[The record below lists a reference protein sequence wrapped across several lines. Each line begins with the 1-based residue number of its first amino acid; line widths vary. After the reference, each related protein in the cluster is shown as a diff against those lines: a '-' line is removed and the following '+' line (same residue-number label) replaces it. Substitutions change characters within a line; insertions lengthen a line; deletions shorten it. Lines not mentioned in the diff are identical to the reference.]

1 MLTGDKR
8 GRKPGTPKTGGR
20 KRGTPNKRTA
30 EKALVAE
37 RKVAE
42 AKAAGIPLGKEM
54 LERLMLDFVEMAE
67 LYKPKPGK
75 KPGAQHALQYERWT
89 LHTLRAASELTPY
102 QSPTLRAIYIPPNE
116 APVRRVTRFELKI
129 FDSQRDR
136 MIEHQEIKSLAHN
149 GDGQ

>member
-30 EKALVAE
+30 ENALIAE
-37 RKVAE
+37 RKLVE

-54 LERLMLDFVEMAE
+54 LERLMLDFAEMAE

-75 KPGAQHALQYERWT
+75 KPTPEQALQYERWT
-89 LHTLRAASELTPY
+89 LHTLHAASELAPY
-102 QSPTLRAIYIPPNE
+102 QSPTLRAIYVPPTE
-116 APVRRVTRFELKI
+116 PPVHRVTKFELKI

-136 MIEHQEIKSLAHN
+136 MIEHQEVEPVTHN
-149 GDGQ
+149 EGGQ